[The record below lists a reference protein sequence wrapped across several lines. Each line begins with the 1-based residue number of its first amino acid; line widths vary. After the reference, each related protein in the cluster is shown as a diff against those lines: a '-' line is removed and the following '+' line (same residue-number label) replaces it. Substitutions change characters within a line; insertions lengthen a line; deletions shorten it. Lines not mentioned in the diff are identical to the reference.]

1 MGIFDFLKP
10 KEMKDKLDGLPKTL
24 NGPSKALYD
33 NGNIRVERNY
43 SEGKLHGP
51 FKNYYENGKLRGEGN
66 FNNGELDGALKFETR
81 NFISNEIVK
90 FEINNVNGEKHGT
103 CREFYEDGKLKTEC
117 YFNNGEFEDFK
128 SWKEYLKDG
137 TFKSPPEVDF
147 GDFFL
152 FSIPSEVLNEVDL
165 RRKLKQKNRS

>member
-10 KEMKDKLDGLPKTL
+10 KELKDKLDGLPKTL
-24 NGPSKALYD
+24 YGPSKTFYE

-51 FKNYYENGKLRGEGN
+51 FKNYYENGNIKGEGN
-66 FNNGELDGALKFETR
+66 FKNSELEGVLKFE
-81 NFISNEIVK
+81 NQDFSGNKLK
-90 FEINNVNGEKHGT
+90 FELNFVDGKRHGT
-103 CREFYEDGKLKTEC
+103 CKEFDKNGKLKTEC

-128 SWKEYLKDG
+128 NWKQYQEDG
-137 TFKSPPEVDF
+137 TFKSPPDVEF
-147 GDFFL
+147 SDFFF

-165 RRKLKQKNRS
+165 RRKLKPKK